1 MRRSSTALIVAT
13 LTACGSGASATI
25 DADVPIGTTDANVP
39 NDSSSSDSGT
49 TADTRNTDAGMPGPV
64 RVVANFIGAAAPDVA
79 VLFQNADDSLV
90 TVVRTDANG
99 EASAVMAP
107 GGSVTIILLS
117 SRPGFATAVETYMG
131 VEPGDVLQLG
141 NRDPQVRRFDIK
153 LPAVAPADAT
163 YWALMNCG
171 GEVNIATSALIRVE
185 AACQS
190 ADIYVSARQ
199 KVTPYRDYGSFI
211 MPNAALPAS
220 GLLDLS
226 AKTYTPAVSM
236 TQELTNVP
244 TEASFA
250 SSTVRVRTA
259 TSGFWF
265 GAAESYP
272 SYPFRLMPPTVTAKI
287 PGLAVTELLLDTRIG
302 WKHANGKTSNLHV
315 MERAA
320 TTSAYKLDLSTVLIP
335 KMDTAPVIGEG
346 LITWTESGAG
356 TVDWVYGQM
365 RITRAGVLFD
375 KVIHAPYQRST
386 LHVPVLPG
394 EFAIYNKQASDAVTR
409 ATFLLG
415 QSPGGYRAIRG
426 KSQVGNANVESLRA
440 QGDRYVTSSGP
451 VD

>member
-1 MRRSSTALIVAT
+1 MRYQCTMKRSSTALIVAT
-13 LTACGSGASATI
+13 MAACGSRAGGTI
-25 DADVPIGTTDANVP
+25 DADVP
-39 NDSSSSDSGT
+39 NDSSRSDSG
-49 TADTRNTDAGMPGPV
+49 ANIDARNIDAGMPGPV
-64 RVVANFIGAAAPDVA
+64 KVIANFIGAAAPDVA
-79 VLFQNADDSLV
+79 VIFQNADDSLV

-117 SRPGFATAVETYMG
+117 TRPGFASAVETYMG

-141 NRDPQVRRFDIK
+141 SRDPQVRRFDIK

-171 GEVNIATSALIRVE
+171 GDVNIATSASIRVL
-185 AACQS
+185 AGCQA

-199 KVTPYRDYGSFI
+199 KVNPYHDYGSFVV
-211 MPNAALPAS
+211 PNVSLPAS

-226 AKTYTPAVSM
+226 AKTYTPAMSM

-265 GAAESYP
+265 GAAESAP
-272 SYPFRLMPPTVTAKI
+272 SYPFRLMPPMVTAKI
-287 PGLAVTELLLDTRIG
+287 PGLAVTELLVDTSIG
-302 WKHANGKTSNLHV
+302 WKHANGKTSSLHV

-335 KMDTAPVIGEG
+335 KMDSAPVIGEN

-356 TVDWVYGQM
+356 TVDWIYGQM

-375 KVIHAPYQRST
+375 KVMHAPYQRNT
-386 LHVPVLPG
+386 LRVPVLPG
-394 EFAIYNKQASDAVTR
+394 EFAIYNKQATDAVTR
-409 ATFLLG
+409 ATFFLG
-415 QSPGGYRAIRG
+415 QSTGGYRAIRG
-426 KSQVGNANVESLRA
+426 KSQVGNADVDSLRA

-451 VD
+451 LD